1 MSNNEMSKD
10 HDNEKDY
17 LKELAPSL
25 FEKKI
30 EAEDR
35 APNRYFETLGDRV
48 MNRIDAENSH
58 RQNVREKKVVKLVNW
73 KNVGV
78 AATIAAV
85 IATAQFFYMYTQQ
98 DDPVADKSE
107 ISIPQDF
114 GSRTVEDYLSEED
127 IYDAFAAS
135 DIRAGEILT
144 DEEIIEED
152 IIIEYLLQEDLSEE
166 LIIEEL
172 ES

>member
-1 MSNNEMSKD
+1 MSTD
-10 HDNEKDY
+10 HDKEKEY
-17 LKELAPSL
+17 LEELAPSI
-25 FEKKI
+25 FKKKI
-30 EAEDR
+30 QSNEKPPEG
-35 APNRYFETLGDRV
+35 YFDTLGDRV

-58 RQNVREKKVVKLVNW
+58 RQNMPEKKAVKLVNW

-78 AATIAAV
+78 AAAIAAV

-98 DDPVADKSE
+98 DDPVAEKSE

-114 GSRTVEDYLSEED
+114 GSTTVEDYLSEED
-127 IYDAFAAS
+127 IYEAFAAS

-144 DEEIIEED
+144 DEEIIEDE
-152 IIIEYLLQEDLSEE
+152 IIIDYLLQEDLSEE